1 MADWEW
7 PTGGEFSQGTASK
20 MPVYR
25 PTGSPYSTSSTPGF
39 YNPES
44 NYDADRDW
52 ASTPVISGPNGY
64 LENNWDALYNR
75 FVTPWASGNT
85 PFARWVQGQSG
96 EVQQAL
102 LAAVASN
109 PLLTAQ
115 GFLQQLGPQSFAE
128 QFQNNYTPSQRG
140 ENRAYYGA
148 GRQSW
153 L

>member
-7 PTGGEFSQGTASK
+7 PTGGEFSQGTATS

-39 YNPES
+39 YNPDS

-64 LENNWDALYNR
+64 LENNWDALYTR
-75 FVTPWASGNT
+75 FIAPWASGNT
-85 PFARWVQGQSG
+85 PFSRWVQGQSN

-115 GFLQQLGPQSFAE
+115 GFLQQLGPQSFAS
-128 QFQNNYTPSQRG
+128 QWNSNFTPGQRG
-140 ENRAYYGA
+140 ENAGYYGG
-148 GRQSW
+148 GRMSW